1 MSKDPRSSRSHDNW
15 FAPDPRSTGSS
26 DKHSIQDPRS
36 IRSGDKHSVQDPRSI
51 RSSDKHSVQDPR
63 SIRFSDKHSVQDPRS
78 IRSSDKRYVQDPRS
92 LGSFDKHVDIGSK
105 IYKIYGS
112 WIFRILD
119 PGSFSDHGTSLLRSR
134 NPLGLFVTTRPWSE
148 GDRRHTAPGSQWYAC
163 DRLVCV
169 SNSRIGCCGAPGPHA
184 AHCYYNL
191 ARLSEHWPTYLDSWF
206 VCRFC
211 WYCQNK
217 VVFFCARWV

>member
-1 MSKDPRSSRSHDNW
+1 MSKDSRSSRSHDNW

-26 DKHSIQDPRS
+26 DKHSIHDPRS
-36 IRSGDKHSVQDPRSI
+36 IRSSDKHSVQDPISI

-63 SIRFSDKHSVQDPRS
+63 SIRSSDKHSVQDPRS

-119 PGSFSDHGTSLLRSR
+119 PGSFSDHGTSLLATHQIWTQSAQPFARSGKR
-134 NPLGLFVTTRPWSE
+134 
-148 GDRRHTAPGSQWYAC
+148 
-163 DRLVCV
+163 VC
-169 SNSRIGCCGAPGPHA
+169 
-184 AHCYYNL
+184 
-191 ARLSEHWPTYLDSWF
+191 T
-206 VCRFC
+206 
-211 WYCQNK
+211 
-217 VVFFCARWV
+217 CARADALHLRHVESSYLMGP